1 MKKLILSAALVF
13 GFFSSYAQ
21 VQTDSKSEN
30 SNQTNSEVVATDT
43 TVTSKKDFKVINN
56 DQVTAP
62 VHAAL
67 EVAHP
72 GAVIECAHVNKVKEY
87 KLEVGFENEKATLY
101 SDTEGNWIK
110 K

>member
-1 MKKLILSAALVF
+1 MKNLILSAALVI

-21 VQTDSKSEN
+21 VQTDSKSVN
-30 SNQTNSEVVATDT
+30 INQANSEVVAADT
-43 TVTSKKDFKVINN
+43 AVVSEEEFKAINN

-72 GAVIECAHVNKVKEY
+72 GAVIECARVNKVKEY
-87 KLEVGFENEKATLY
+87 KLEVDFENEKATLY